1 MNPMIDPLKLSYAL
15 AHQFGDRPALVD
27 IATNRAW
34 SYEDLFQQT
43 QRWKAY
49 LHQSHVMPG
58 DVVIWVAKNSIDFF
72 AVLFAAKELGITLLP
87 LNWRESNHVQQR
99 IVDLAKPALILYE
112 PIFEKMLTH
121 LQPLHKA
128 KSQNISLIELH
139 DIGNTGI
146 DIAVTID
153 ERTPWYLLF
162 TSGTTGDAKAVIYNW
177 NMHVANVKNVQSMV
191 DITPSD
197 INLSVL
203 PHYHTAGI
211 NLFALPTLMLGG
223 SVRVHAE
230 ANPIALL
237 KELTNESITTAL
249 FIPTLF
255 QKIAD
260 LPEFKNKETLPNS
273 FKLIASG
280 GAPLIKALWVS
291 WQAKGVVIQNG
302 CGLTESGP
310 TLFLQT
316 KSEALNSPT
325 AVGQV
330 VKYTQVKLIGPD
342 GSEVHEGEA
351 GEIWIRGAAVT
362 PGYWRSVDHNRAAFK
377 NDWFR
382 TGDVAV
388 LVEGQYQIVD
398 RMNDLFICGGECVY
412 PSEIEQ
418 MINRFDGVEEV
429 VVMGEPHRIW
439 GETGVALVVCKPGYF
454 LTQKDVLAFCKENLA
469 RYKVPKRIEFIDEL
483 PKTATGKIRRGLV
496 RNWVRK

>member
-1 MNPMIDPLKLSYAL
+1 MNPMIDPLKLSHAL
-15 AHQFGDRPALVD
+15 AQQFGDRAALVD
-27 IATNRAW
+27 VTTDRAW
-34 SYEDLFQQT
+34 SYRDLFQQT
-43 QRWKAY
+43 QLWKAF
-49 LHQSHVMPG
+49 LHQRHVKPG
-58 DVVIWVAKNSIDFF
+58 DVVIWIAKNSIDFF
-72 AVLFAAKELGITLLP
+72 AVLFAAKELGVTLLP
-87 LNWRESNHVQQR
+87 LNWRESNQVQQR
-99 IVDLAKPALILYE
+99 IVDVAKPSLILYE
-112 PIFEKMLTH
+112 PIFETTLAH

-128 KSQNISLIELH
+128 KSQNISLINLNELDGDGV
-139 DIGNTGI
+139 DIP
-146 DIAVTID
+146 VVVD

-162 TSGTTGDAKAVIYNW
+162 TSGTTGEAKAVIYNW
-177 NMHVANVKNVQSMV
+177 TMHIANVKNVQSMV
-191 DITPSD
+191 DITPDD

-223 SVRVHAE
+223 CVRVYAE
-230 ANPIALL
+230 ANPSALL
-237 KELTNESITTAL
+237 KELINESITIAL

-260 LPEFKNKETLPNS
+260 LPDFQKNENLPTS

-280 GAPLIKALWVS
+280 GAPLTKALWYV
-291 WQAKGVVIQNG
+291 WQDKGIVIQNG

-316 KSEALNSPT
+316 KAEALKMPT

-330 VKYTQVKLIGPD
+330 IRHTQVKLIGPD

-362 PGYWRSVDHNRAAFK
+362 PGYWRSVEHNRAAFK
-377 NDWFR
+377 DQWFR
-382 TGDVAV
+382 TGDVAA
-388 LVEGQYQIVD
+388 LHEGQYQIVD

-418 MINRFDGVEEV
+418 MISNLEGIEEV

-454 LTQKDVLAFCKENLA
+454 LTQESVLKFCKENLA